1 MPKIYQMYFYVF
13 KTITLIS
20 IIFLK
25 KTTILKFRKTYL
37 ILFFKLIIL
46 CMEKDP
52 HITG

>member
-13 KTITLIS
+13 KTITVIS

-25 KTTILKFRKTYL
+25 KTNNFETRKTYL
-37 ILFFKLIIL
+37 KLFFKLIIL